1 MFDKCAAVGAFLK
14 LFSLFLE
21 FFFGKVC
28 QFRKKL
34 YLCTRF
40 REATTVAVLIK
51 QDDP

>member
-1 MFDKCAAVGAFLK
+1 MDKLFLK

-40 REATTVAVLIK
+40 REATTVALLIK

>member
-1 MFDKCAAVGAFLK
+1 MFNKCTMDKLFLK

-40 REATTVAVLIK
+40 REATTVALLIK